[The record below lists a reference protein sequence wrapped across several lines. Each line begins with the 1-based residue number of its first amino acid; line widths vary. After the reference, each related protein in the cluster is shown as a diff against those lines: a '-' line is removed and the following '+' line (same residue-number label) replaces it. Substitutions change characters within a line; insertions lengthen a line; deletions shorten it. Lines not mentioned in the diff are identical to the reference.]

1 MVQILEAVQQ
11 EADSPI
17 PFSDLAR
24 QNAAI
29 HEELEAAVKRVVQD
43 SSFVLGRAVESFES
57 AFAAYCQ
64 SDFAVGCNSGTSAI
78 HMALQAIGVGPGDE
92 VITVSSTFV
101 GTVWGILYC
110 GATPVFVD
118 IEPDTM
124 TMDPGQIEAQ
134 ITPRT
139 KAILPV
145 HLYGQPA
152 DMDPIMELAARHD
165 LYVIEDAAQAHG
177 ASYRGRRA
185 GSLGHLACFSFY
197 PGKNLGAWGEGGAVV
212 TSDPELYRHLR
223 RLRDHGQ
230 SQRYCHD
237 ELGFNY
243 RMDGIQGAVLDV
255 KLRYLDQWNAA
266 RRAVA
271 DHYHRLLSNVAGI
284 TLPTVRSRA
293 ESVHHLYVIRLAC
306 RDRIHRKM
314 EEHGIVCGLHYPV
327 PVHRQPALEKTAAR
341 HAGLPVTTLAAGQVL
356 SLPMYAE
363 LETGAV
369 ERVAETLKYLL
380 GEQGA

>member
-11 EADSPI
+11 EADSRI
-17 PFSDLAR
+17 PFADLAR

-29 HEELEAAVKRVVQD
+29 RDELEAAVKHVVHGA
-43 SSFVLGRAVESFES
+43 SFVLGEAVESFES

-64 SDFAVGCNSGTSAI
+64 ADFAVGCNSGTSAV
-78 HMALQAIGVGPGDE
+78 HMALRAIGTGPGDE

-118 IEPDTM
+118 IEADTM
-124 TMDPGQIEAQ
+124 IMDVQQIEAQ

-145 HLYGQPA
+145 HLYGHPV
-152 DMDPIMELAARHD
+152 DMEPLMELAARHG

-177 ASYRGRRA
+177 ARYRGRRA
-185 GSLGHLACFSFY
+185 GSLGHMACFSFY

-212 TSDPELYRHLR
+212 TSDPDLHRRLR
-223 RLRDHGQ
+223 SLRDHGQ

-243 RMDGIQGAVLDV
+243 RMDGIQGAVLAV
-255 KLRYLDQWNAA
+255 KLPYLERWNAA

-271 DHYHRLLSNVAGI
+271 GHYHRLLSDVDGI
-284 TLPTVRSRA
+284 TVPTVRPWA
-293 ESVHHLYVIRLAC
+293 ESAHHLYVIRLSG
-306 RDRIHRKM
+306 RDEIHRKM
-314 EEHGIVCGLHYPV
+314 QAQGISCGLHYPV
-327 PVHRQPALEKTAAR
+327 PVHRQPALAGTAAR
-341 HAGLPVTTLAAGQVL
+341 HAGLPVTTQAAGQVL
-356 SLPMYAE
+356 SLPLYPE
-363 LETGAV
+363 LENAAV

-380 GEQGA
+380 GERTL

>member
-1 MVQILEAVQQ
+1 MAQTLEAVQQ
-11 EADSPI
+11 DADRRI
-17 PFSDLAR
+17 PFSDLAG

-29 HEELEAAVKRVVQD
+29 QNELEAAVKRVVQG
-43 SSFVLGRAVESFES
+43 SSFILGRAVDSFES
-57 AFAAYCQ
+57 AFADYCE
-64 SDFAVGCNSGTSAI
+64 SDFAVGCNSGTSAV
-78 HMALQAIGVGPGDE
+78 HMALQAIGTGPGDE

-124 TMDPGQIEAQ
+124 TMDAGQIEAQ

-145 HLYGQPA
+145 HLYGHPV

-177 ASYRGRRA
+177 ARYKGRRA
-185 GSLGHLACFSFY
+185 GSLGHMACFSFY

-212 TSDPELYRHLR
+212 TSDPELHRHLR

-230 SQRYCHD
+230 SQRYSHD

-266 RRAVA
+266 RCEVA
-271 DHYHRLLSNVAGI
+271 GHYNRLLSNLDGI
-284 TLPTVRSRA
+284 TLPTIGPWA
-293 ESVHHLYVIRLAC
+293 KPVHHLYVIRLAC
-306 RDRIHRKM
+306 RDEMHRKL
-314 EEHGIVCGLHYPV
+314 EEHGISCGLHYPV
-327 PVHRQPALEKTAAR
+327 PVHMQPALEKTPAR
-341 HAGLPVTTLAAGQVL
+341 HTGLPVTRQAAGQVL

-363 LETGAV
+363 LEKGAV
-369 ERVAETLKYLL
+369 EHVAETLKYLF
-380 GEQGA
+380 GECGV